1 MTTLNQLEIGQSARI
16 QSVNGEGSRRQHFLD
31 MGLIP
36 DASIKIVKYAPLGDP
51 MEVMIHG
58 YALTL
63 RKADAA
69 LIEVAPCDDT
79 ANEETDKSFDP
90 NKLYIS
96 SLPDHNAHPGLGEEG
111 IYHDKTHEKP
121 LPKGTK
127 LTFALAGQQNCG
139 KTTLFNQLTGA
150 NQHVGNFPGVTVDR
164 KDGVIKGHPDTSVT
178 DLPGIYSL
186 SPYTNEEIVSR
197 EFILQ
202 EKPKGIINIVD
213 ANNIERNLYLT
224 MQLMELGVPMVLA
237 LNMMDEV
244 RNNGG
249 SILVNEMEQILGLP
263 VVPISAAKNEGVNEL
278 VDHAIHIAKYQEAPV
293 RQDFCDKDD
302 HGGAVHRCLHSI
314 MHLIEDHAQRAGIPV
329 RFAASKLIE
338 GDAIVMEALQLSQNE
353 KETLEHLIIQ
363 MEEERGLDR
372 AAAMAEMRF
381 AFIKRLCD
389 KTVVKPKESKE
400 YQRSR
405 RIDKVLTGKWTA
417 IPIFIL
423 VMMGI
428 IWVSIDGLGGPLQ
441 GLLEQGIDWL
451 KGVCESA
458 MTHWNVNQAVQ
469 SLVLDGV
476 FEGVGTVISFVPIII
491 LLFFFLSILEDSGYM
506 ARVAFVSDSFLRKLG
521 LTGHSIV
528 PMLIGFGCTVPA
540 VMSTRT
546 LHSTH
551 DRWRTILLTPFM
563 SCSAKIPIYA
573 FFADA
578 FFPGHGGLVLICI
591 YLLGIVIGIITALFT
606 KWFGKKGD
614 VAPFVMELPNYRLPG
629 LKNVAHL
636 LWDKTKDFLQRA
648 FTVIFLAT
656 LVIWVLK
663 TFDFHFNMV
672 EGGEGSMLASVAG
685 WIAPVFSPLGLGNW
699 QVVTALVSGFMAKE
713 SVVGILEVLD
723 YQTLFNTASA
733 VSMLVFC
740 LLYTPCVAAVA
751 AIRRELGSKWML
763 FIIAFQCVVAWVC
776 AWIAYLIANAI
787 IA

>member
-1 MTTLNQLEIGQSARI
+1 MTTLDKLEIGQSAVI
-16 QSVNGEGSRRQHFLD
+16 KTVKGKGSRRQHLLD
-31 MGLIP
+31 MGVIP
-36 DASIKIVKYAPLGDP
+36 DAVVKLVKYAPLGDP
-51 MEVMIHG
+51 MEVMTHG
-58 YALTL
+58 YSLTL
-63 RKADAA
+63 RKADATMIVVEPNEKI
-69 LIEVAPCDDT
+69 IEDNDD
-79 ANEETDKSFDP
+79 DFDI
-90 NKLYIS
+90 NRLYIS

-111 IYHDKTHEKP
+111 IYHDKTHENP
-121 LPKGTK
+121 VPKGTV

-164 KDGVIKGHPDTSVT
+164 KDGVIKNHPDTLVT

-197 EFILQ
+197 EFIMN
-202 EKPKGIINIVD
+202 EKPKAIINIVD

-224 MQLMELGVPMVLA
+224 MQLMELGIPMVLA

-249 SILVNEMEQILGLP
+249 SILVNEMEAILGLP

-278 VDHAIHIAKYQEAPV
+278 VDHAIHVAKYQEEPV

-302 HGGAVHRCLHSI
+302 NGGAVHRCLHSI
-314 MHLIEDHAQRAGIPV
+314 MHLIEDHAQRADIPV
-329 RFAASKLIE
+329 RFAASKLVE
-338 GDAIVMEALQLSQNE
+338 GDNIVLEALQLSQNE
-353 KETLEHLIIQ
+353 KETLEHLIVQ

-381 AFIKRLCD
+381 TFIKRLCS

-405 RIDKVLTGKWTA
+405 RIDKILTGKWTA
-417 IPIFIL
+417 IPIFVL
-423 VMMGI
+423 VMIAI
-428 IWVSIDGLGGPLQ
+428 IWLSIDALGAPLQ
-441 GLLEQGIDWL
+441 DLLDQGILWL
-451 KGVCESA
+451 AGVCGDA
-458 MTHWNVNQAVQ
+458 LARWNVTPAIQ
-469 SLVLDGV
+469 SLVVNGI
-476 FEGVGTVISFVPIII
+476 FGGVGTIISFIPIII

-528 PMLIGFGCTVPA
+528 PLLIGFGCTVPA

-573 FFADA
+573 FFTSY
-578 FFPGHGGLVLICI
+578 FFPHHGGLVLIGL
-591 YLLGIVIGIITALFT
+591 YLFGITAGIVTALVT

-614 VAPFVMELPNYRLPG
+614 VAPFVMELPNYRLPSA
-629 LKNVAHL
+629 KNVAHL

-648 FTVIFLAT
+648 FTVIFVAS
-656 LVIWVLK
+656 LVIWFLQ
-663 TFDFHFNMV
+663 TFDFQFNMV
-672 EGGEGSMLASVAG
+672 ENGEGSMLAVVAG
-685 WIAPVFSPLGLGNW
+685 WLAPLFRPIGLGEW
-699 QVVTALVSGFMAKE
+699 QIVTALVSGFMAKE
-713 SVVGILEVLD
+713 SVVATLEVLNAMPLFT
-723 YQTLFNTASA
+723 TLTAI
-733 VSMLVFC
+733 SMLVFC
-740 LLYTPCVAAVA
+740 LLYTPCVAAMA
-751 AIRRELGSKWML
+751 SIRRELGTKWMVL
-763 FIIAFQCVVAWVC
+763 VILFQCCVAWLC
-776 AWIAYLIANAI
+776 AFFVYLIAGAI
-787 IA
+787 L

>member
-1 MTTLNQLEIGQSARI
+1 MTTLDQLEIGQSARI
-16 QSVNGEGSRRQHFLD
+16 KGVNGEGSRRQHFLD

-36 DASIKIVKYAPLGDP
+36 DAYIKIVKYAPLGDP

-69 LIEVAPCDDT
+69 LIEVEPCDPTEDKD
-79 ANEETDKSFDP
+79 EET
-90 NKLYIS
+90 NLERLYII
-96 SLPDHNAHPGLGEEG
+96 SLPDHNAHPGLGEAG
-111 IYHDKTHEKP
+111 IYHDKTHETP

-127 LTFALAGQQNCG
+127 ITFALAGQQNCG

-197 EFILQ
+197 EFIMK

-224 MQLMELGVPMVLA
+224 MQLMELGTPMVLA

-263 VVPISAAKNEGVNEL
+263 VVPISAAKNEGINEL

-314 MHLIEDHAQRAGIPV
+314 MHLIEDHAQRADIPV

-338 GDAIVMEALQLSQNE
+338 GDDIVMEALQLSQNE
-353 KETLEHLIIQ
+353 KETLEHLIVQ

-381 AFIKRLCD
+381 TFIKRLCN

-405 RIDKVLTGKWTA
+405 RIDRILTGKWTA

-423 VMMGI
+423 IMVGI
-428 IWVSIDGLGGPLQ
+428 IWVSIEGLGAPLQ

-451 KGVCESA
+451 KGLSEST
-458 MTHWNVNQAVQ
+458 MVGWNVNPAVQ
-469 SLVLDGV
+469 SLVLDGI
-476 FEGVGTVISFVPIII
+476 FEGVGTVVSFVPIII

-528 PMLIGFGCTVPA
+528 PMLIGFGCSVPA

-551 DRWRTILLTPFM
+551 DRWRTVLLTPFM

-578 FFPGHGGLVLICI
+578 FFPGHGGVVLICI
-591 YLLGIVIGIITALFT
+591 YLLGIVVGIVTALFT
-606 KWFGKKGD
+606 KWFGRKGD

-672 EGGEGSMLASVAG
+672 ENGEGSMLATVAG
-685 WIAPVFSPLGLGNW
+685 WIAPVFNPIGLGNW

-713 SVVGILEVLD
+713 SVVSILEVLD
-723 YQTLFNTASA
+723 YQTIFNTASA

-751 AIRRELGSKWML
+751 AIRRELGAKWML
-763 FIIAFQCVVAWVC
+763 FIIVFQCVIAWVC